1 MAQQKAISAA
11 VTGDDQKVGF
21 RAMVMKKAI
30 EHNLAGIAEN
40 EPNMIVRFTLQGHG
54 QRIDKAIAAIADGT
68 KRSTGV
74 NVSASPSA
82 IELGLTTFTVVDW
95 TSSSRGITNP
105 YTLIFPLREDD
116 GVISPDDA
124 KTIWHEILQNTLKG
138 EDLEKLGSGD

>member
-1 MAQQKAISAA
+1 MSQQKAISAA

-40 EPNMIVRFTLQGHG
+40 EPNMIVRFTLQGHDT
-54 QRIDKAIAAIADGT
+54 RIDKAIAAIDDGT

-74 NVSASPSA
+74 SVSASPSA
-82 IELGLTTFTVVDW
+82 IELGLKTFTIVDW

-105 YTLIFPLREDD
+105 YTLIFTLREDD
-116 GVISPDDA
+116 GVVSPDDA
-124 KTIWHEILQNTLKG
+124 KMIWHEILQNTLKG
-138 EDLEKLGSGD
+138 EDLEKLGAGD

>member
-1 MAQQKAISAA
+1 
-11 VTGDDQKVGF
+11 
-21 RAMVMKKAI
+21 MKQAI

-40 EPNMIVRFTLQGHG
+40 QQNMIVRFTLQGHG
-54 QRIDKAIAAIADGT
+54 KRIDKAIAAIDDGT

-74 NVSASPSA
+74 GVSASPSA
-82 IELGLTTFTVVDW
+82 IKPSLETFTIVDW

-105 YTLIFPLREDD
+105 YTLIFTLREDD

-138 EDLEKLGSGD
+138 EDLKKLGSGD

>member
-1 MAQQKAISAA
+1 MSQQKAISAA

-54 QRIDKAIAAIADGT
+54 KRIDKAIAAIDGGT

-74 NVSASPSA
+74 SVSVSPSV
-82 IELGLTTFTVVDW
+82 IELGLKTFTIVDW

-105 YTLIFPLREDD
+105 YSLIFTLREND
-116 GVISPDDA
+116 GMISPDDA